1 MKFVLGSSSPRRI
14 ELFKKLNLNFKTVK
28 FSINENRYIHKQ
40 APVKT
45 AKSICRE
52 KMKKLKKYVQNK
64 NDAIYVTADTIVY
77 KNEIIMKP
85 ENRKDAFKILKKLSD
100 SSHDV
105 ITAVNI
111 SNGNKDYIFYE
122 RSSVFFMKLR
132 EGEINRYLNLDE
144 FHDKAGGYAIQGY
157 GGFFIRKIKG
167 DYFNIVGFP
176 VNRFIRVLNEKFGI
190 NLI

>member
-52 KMKKLKKYVQNK
+52 KKKKLKKYVQNK
-64 NDAIYVTADTIVY
+64 TDEIYVTADTIVY

-85 ENRKDAFKILKKLSD
+85 ENREDALKILKKLSD

-111 SNGNKDYIFYE
+111 SNGDKDYIFYE
-122 RSSVFFMKLR
+122 RSSVFFMKLK
-132 EGEINRYLNLDE
+132 EDEINRYLNLDE

-157 GGFFIRKIKG
+157 GGFFIRKIRG

-176 VNRFIRVLNEKFGI
+176 VNRFIRTLNERFGI